1 MIWGCLWK
9 ETWRKTSEMLYY
21 LKNCEIVF
29 CDGARKHLI
38 GLLFFKSDV
47 FLIFTCVILLRHSC
61 FSGAPSVLWLVC
73 ASEVNKSHWYVSCS
87 LQVFKLFPVQTISRC
102 IRTKKAFVIQYI
114 GKWKRRNKKLKSYSN
129 VKIRRE
135 RMFILPP
142 ALFLQQWTPKVLP
155 WIGQ

>member
-1 MIWGCLWK
+1 
-9 ETWRKTSEMLYY
+9 MLYY

-73 ASEVNKSHWYVSCS
+73 ASEVNKSHWYVSCG

-114 GKWKRRNKKLKSYSN
+114 GK
-129 VKIRRE
+129 
-135 RMFILPP
+135 
-142 ALFLQQWTPKVLP
+142 
-155 WIGQ
+155 